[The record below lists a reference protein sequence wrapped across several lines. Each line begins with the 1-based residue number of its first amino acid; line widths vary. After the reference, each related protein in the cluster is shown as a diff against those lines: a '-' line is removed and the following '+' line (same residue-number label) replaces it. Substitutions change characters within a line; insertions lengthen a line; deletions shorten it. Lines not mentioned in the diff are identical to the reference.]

1 MLKKRIVFLLLLV
14 FSFFAV
20 VFVTAPYEVDAAS
33 SYYSGISD
41 SAYGSTLKSSLRT
54 LISKQTY
61 TSTYDDCKDPS
72 IVKKTDGNAS
82 GTKIVL
88 FWSGINISP
97 TWDGGTTWNREHVW
111 PQSKGWFT
119 TSGAGAD
126 LHHIRPVDPSVNSS
140 HNNNP
145 YGVVST
151 SDYCHTS
158 TANGSVT
165 IDAKCKNGV
174 FEPGD
179 DKKGDTARIIFYLLV
194 RYSQSDSY
202 PITNVAT
209 SMDLLLEWNR
219 LDPVDASEQRRNEA
233 VYGIQGNRNP
243 FIDDSFYAD
252 LIWGGATP
260 SDREDSGS
268 GSGSGSGN
276 ESGSGSGN
284 ESGNGSGTIT
294 NVPQEGIVATFE
306 LGTNSSSSSD
316 TDSSSALSTY
326 SESNNGYTL
335 TLNNL
340 SKIYNSY
347 DASGNACLK
356 AGTSSI
362 VGSFNFA
369 VSSEIDQVIMLVTGY
384 KSNSASITVNGSTQT
399 ISTYSSN
406 SEYTNVVIDTTNNK
420 TISFTT
426 TSSGYRCKINTIIF
440 YDLDDDGSSS
450 GGGNNENPA
459 TNVEIALNTFES
471 SSTMASLVVDYDYGT
486 YAYTT
491 PGSYSYTFTSKVYS
505 SASAATLNGVVWDP
519 ETTLL
524 SSSGTKY
531 YGYDGTKGQQFG
543 SASNPFKEVI
553 FKTTDNILDGV
564 TSVSI
569 YASGASGTDAEISAY
584 VGTSKIGTTK
594 SLTSTNTKYTFTSST
609 GMRGNVKFVIKQT
622 TSKAIYIKGM
632 SITYAGETNY
642 AEDYSLNSAG
652 IRFGSYVT
660 KDVYD
665 LLNNS
670 NTLWGVEY
678 AAGSINNWASSS
690 VKTIYCTPAQVAS
703 PNSTTTS
710 ASGKYYQWS
719 LLVTNLNYSHL
730 DKTISARVFVEY
742 EGVRYYMSSST
753 YSLRTLASAYLTN
766 GSSDF
771 KNHTGI
777 LNHLKNY

>member
-1 MLKKRIVFLLLLV
+1 MLKKRIVFLLLLLV
-14 FSFFAV
+14 SLFGCFYIS
-20 VFVTAPYEVDAAS
+20 TDYQVDAAT

-61 TSTYDDCKDPS
+61 TASYDDCKDPS

-88 FWSGINISP
+88 FWSDIEVAT

-111 PQSKGWFT
+111 PQSQGWFK
-119 TSGAGAD
+119 TSGAGSD
-126 LHHIRPVDPSVNSS
+126 LHHIRPSDPSVNSS

-151 SDYCHTS
+151 NDYCHTS
-158 TANGSVT
+158 TTNGSVT
-165 IDAKCKNGV
+165 IDAKCKGGV

-194 RYSQSDSY
+194 RYSESDSY

-209 SMDLLLEWNR
+209 SMDLLLEWNS
-219 LDPVDASEQRRNEA
+219 LDPVDESEQRRNEA
-233 VYGIQGNRNP
+233 VYDIQGNRNP

-252 LIWGGATP
+252 LIWGGAKP

-294 NVPQEGIVATFE
+294 NVPQEGMVASFE
-306 LGTNSSSSSD
+306 LGTNNSSSSD

-335 TLNNL
+335 SLNNL

-356 AGTSSI
+356 AGTGSA
-362 VGSFNFA
+362 VGSFNFD
-369 VSSEIDQVIMLVTGY
+369 VPSEIDQVIMLVTGY

-406 SEYTNVVIDTTNNK
+406 SEYTNVVIDTTSNK

-459 TNVEIALNTFES
+459 TDVEIALNTFES
-471 SSTMASLVVDYDYGT
+471 SSTMASLFVDYDYGS
-486 YAYTT
+486 YAYIT
-491 PGSYSYTFTSKVYS
+491 PGSYSYEFTSKVYS
-505 SASAATLNGVVWDP
+505 DASAATLNGVVWDP

-524 SSSGTKY
+524 NSSGNKY
-531 YGYDGTKGQQFG
+531 YGYDSTKGQQFG

-594 SLTSTNTKYTFTSST
+594 SLTSTNTKYTFTSSE

-622 TSKAIYIKGM
+622 TSKAIYIKSM

-642 AEDYSLNSAG
+642 AEYYSLNSAG

-678 AAGSINNWASSS
+678 AAGSVTNWASSS

-710 ASGKYYQWS
+710 ASGNYYQWS

-771 KNHTGI
+771 TNHTGI